1 MTARSSPLMRLW
13 RSDPAFRTGAI
24 LGAVGGFMPMLYLG
38 VVFGTLAGSWGD
50 SLFGAAI
57 GIPIGIL
64 MSLLLFVIG
73 GTLAAGAA
81 GGLLSASLL
90 RGIKM
95 LWHAA
100 ASK

>member
-1 MTARSSPLMRLW
+1 VA
-13 RSDPAFRTGAI
+13 
-24 LGAVGGFMPMLYLG
+24 GFMPMLYLG
-38 VVFGTLAGSWGD
+38 VVFGTLAGSWGE
-50 SLFGAAI
+50 SLLGAAI

-64 MSLLLFVIG
+64 MSLLVFVIG

-90 RGIKM
+90 HGIKM
-95 LWHAA
+95 LWRAA